1 MKLIHI
7 SDLHIGKRVNE
18 VSMLQDQKYILME
31 VLNIADKEKIDGV
44 IIAGDIYDKSVP
56 SAEAVLVFDDFL
68 TRLSQKNYYTFIISG
83 NHDSPERIAFGS
95 KLLNKNKVFISP
107 VYSGKINP
115 VVIEDE
121 YGVINFYLIPFIKP
135 ANVRKYYEDMEISN
149 YSDAMKIIVNSLD
162 MNVEERNIGVVH
174 QLVTGAGRCDSE
186 DISVGGLDN
195 IDIDVFDEFDYVA
208 LGHIHGPQNI
218 GEKYIRYCGTP
229 LKYSASESSHNK
241 SITIVEIKEKGNVQI
256 NTIPLIPLHDM
267 RKIKGKYMDLMNRNY
282 YEQEDTDDYIY
293 VTLTDEEEIPE
304 AIGKM
309 KSVYPNIMKLE
320 YDNTRTRT
328 RHIIEGDMECDRK
341 TPLEMFEELFELQN
355 NTEMN
360 DEQTSTVKR
369 LISEIW
375 EVQ

>member
-1 MKLIHI
+1 MKFIHI

-31 VLNIADKEKIDGV
+31 ILNIAEKEKVDGV

-83 NHDSPERIAFGS
+83 NHDSPERIAFGA

-107 VYSGKINP
+107 VYSGKIDP

-121 YGVINFYLIPFIKP
+121 YGVIDFYLIPFIKP
-135 ANVRKYYEDMEISN
+135 ANVRKYHEDMEISN
-149 YSDAMKIIVNSLD
+149 YSDAMRIIVNSLN

-218 GEKYIRYCGTP
+218 GKKYVRYCGTP

-241 SITIVEIKEKGNVQI
+241 SVTIVEINEKGDVQI